1 MRLAVIAD
9 IHGNLGALEA
19 VLQDLRPLG
28 IDGLYING
36 DVVNRG
42 PDSVA
47 CMRRVLDW
55 PHADLPPPVFT
66 LGNHDDLMLLW
77 HARSPTLPAEWYAD
91 PFWGATDWSARQ
103 LERAGLLAPIA
114 AWPMSLRPHTPG
126 LPQVVIAHGSPQH
139 YREAIGTFTPPSRG
153 AELLAAAEAGVLVA
167 SHIHRPML
175 RQVGLREVGLP
186 QTGSG
191 EQPEGWLINTGAVGA
206 PFDGD
211 PRARYL
217 LLDGQGDRWTPT
229 ICAAPY
235 DRAGVLERFETSGLL
250 DEGGLS
256 ALIFLEELRSA
267 RSLYTPFWEWT
278 SAQGLDKDAA
288 SWEMFRSLNPQLFV
302 PA

>member
-9 IHGNLGALEA
+9 IHGNLDALEA
-19 VLQDLRPLG
+19 VLQDLRPLN
-28 IDGLYING
+28 IDSLYING

-47 CMRRVLDW
+47 CMRQVLDW
-55 PHADLPPPVFT
+55 PYSDLPRPEFT

-77 HARSPTLPAEWYAD
+77 QARSPSLPAEWYAD
-91 PFWGATDWSARQ
+91 PFWGATAWSAGQ
-103 LERAGLLAPIA
+103 LERAGLLAPIDG
-114 AWPMSLRPHTPG
+114 WPMSQRPHTPE

-139 YREAIGTFTPPSRG
+139 YREAIGTFTSPERG

-175 RQVGLREVGLP
+175 RQVGLSEVG
-186 QTGSG
+186 SS
-191 EQPEGWLINTGAVGA
+191 EQPGGEGWLINTGAVGA

-211 PRARYL
+211 PRARAL
-217 LLDGQGDRWTPT
+217 LLSGQGGRWLPS
-229 ICAAPY
+229 IRAVPY

-250 DEGGLS
+250 EEGGLS

-267 RSLYTPFWEWT
+267 RSIYTPFWEWT
-278 SAQGLDKDAA
+278 SAQGLNKDAA
-288 SWEMFRSLNPQLFV
+288 CWNVFRGLNPQLFV
-302 PA
+302 PV

>member
-9 IHGNLGALEA
+9 IHGNLDALEA

-28 IDGLYING
+28 VDGLYING

-55 PHADLPPPVFT
+55 PDTDLPPPEFT

-77 HARSPTLPAEWYAD
+77 QARSPALPAEWYAD
-91 PFWGATDWSARQ
+91 PFWGATAWSARQ

-114 AWPMSLRPHTPG
+114 AWSMSQRPHTPG

-139 YREAIGTFTPPSRG
+139 YREAIGTFTPPERG
-153 AELLAAAEAGVLVA
+153 AELLTAAGAGVLVA

-175 RQVGLREVGLP
+175 RPVRLH
-186 QTGSG
+186 
-191 EQPEGWLINTGAVGA
+191 EQLEGWLINTGAVGA

-217 LLDGQGDRWTPT
+217 LLDGEQDHWTPS

-235 DRAGVLERFETSGLL
+235 DRTGVLERFETSGLL

-278 SAQGLDKDAA
+278 SVQGLDKDAA
-288 SWEMFRSLNPQLFV
+288 SWKAFRSLNPQLFV

>member
-9 IHGNLGALEA
+9 IHGNLDALEA

-28 IDGLYING
+28 LDGLYING

-47 CMRRVLDW
+47 CMRQVLDW
-55 PHADLPPPVFT
+55 AYTDLPPPEFT

-77 HARSPTLPAEWYAD
+77 QARSPALPAEWYAD
-91 PFWGATDWSARQ
+91 PFWGATAWSARQ
-103 LERAGLLAPIA
+103 LERAGMLAPIA
-114 AWPMSLRPHTPG
+114 TWPMSQRPHTPG

-139 YREAIGTFTPPSRG
+139 YREAIGTFTPPERG
-153 AELLAAAEAGVLVA
+153 AELLADAGAGVLVA

-175 RQVGLREVGLP
+175 RQVGLG
-186 QTGSG
+186 QTGPR

-217 LLDGQGDRWTPT
+217 LLDGEGDHWTPT

-235 DRAGVLERFETSGLL
+235 DRTGVLERFETSGLL
-250 DEGGLS
+250 EEGGLS

-278 SAQGLDKDAA
+278 SLQGLEKDAA
-288 SWEMFRSLNPQLFV
+288 SWKVFRGLNLQLFV
-302 PA
+302 PV